1 MAGHFGWS
9 LKIQEVKM
17 SQNIKS
23 AVEAEK
29 KERIPAWLYPS
40 TLKAIDKAMYQA
52 NCKSRSEFL
61 ENAAQMYAGY
71 ISADSAIKY
80 LPAALVSALRAT
92 VQCSEDRISRLLFK
106 QTVELNMM
114 MNVLA
119 AGLEIDDSQ
128 LDELRWRCVQNVK
141 KTNGSISFAD
151 TLRNHNNGG
160 FE

>member
-1 MAGHFGWS
+1 
-9 LKIQEVKM
+9 M
-17 SQNIKS
+17 SQNTKL
-23 AVEAEK
+23 AVEHETK
-29 KERIPAWLYPS
+29 VRIPVWLYPS
-40 TLKAIDKAMYQA
+40 TLETIDKAMYQA

-106 QTVELNMM
+106 QTVELSMM

-128 LDELRWRCVQNVK
+128 LDNLRWRCVQNVK
-141 KTNGSISFAD
+141 KTNGSITFKD
-151 TLRNHNNGG
+151 TLREHNSEG

>member
-1 MAGHFGWS
+1 
-9 LKIQEVKM
+9 M
-17 SQNIKS
+17 SQNKKLAPQS
-23 AVEAEK
+23 EK
-29 KERIPAWLYPS
+29 KERIPVWLYPS
-40 TLKAIDKAMYQA
+40 TLEAIDKAMYQA

-71 ISADSAIKY
+71 ISADSTIKY

-106 QTVELNMM
+106 QTVELSMM

-128 LDELRWRCVQNVK
+128 LD
-141 KTNGSISFAD
+141 
-151 TLRNHNNGG
+151 
-160 FE
+160 